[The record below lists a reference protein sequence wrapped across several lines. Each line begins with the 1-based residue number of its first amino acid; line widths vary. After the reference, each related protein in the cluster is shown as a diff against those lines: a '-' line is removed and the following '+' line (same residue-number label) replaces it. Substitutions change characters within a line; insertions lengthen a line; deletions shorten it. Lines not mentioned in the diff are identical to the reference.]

1 MSDNNELSE
10 VFNAK
15 LVRNNVVFDHD
26 IESDLFNKGY
36 GEKNDKKIIF
46 SDYEI
51 LFLVYIGKLNVLYRK
66 KKLSFHNIVDIFS
79 KTDEKLWTKFLI
91 FRDLRSRG
99 YILKEGF
106 GLGIDFRIYERGKY
120 GDKPSK
126 YVVFAINEGTET
138 DSLEVYNI
146 INKISRMGK
155 EPIIA
160 VIERRGEIIYYKVS
174 KMVFNKLD

>member
-1 MSDNNELSE
+1 MSDTNELSE
-10 VFNAK
+10 IFNAK
-15 LVRNNVVFDHD
+15 LVRNNVVFDRD

-36 GEKNDKKIIF
+36 GEKNDEKIIF
-46 SDYEI
+46 ADYEI

-66 KKLSFHNIVDIFS
+66 KKLSFHNVVDIFS

-120 GDKPSK
+120 GVKPSK

-138 DSLEVYNI
+138 ASLEVYSI

-174 KMVFNKLD
+174 KMVFNKLE